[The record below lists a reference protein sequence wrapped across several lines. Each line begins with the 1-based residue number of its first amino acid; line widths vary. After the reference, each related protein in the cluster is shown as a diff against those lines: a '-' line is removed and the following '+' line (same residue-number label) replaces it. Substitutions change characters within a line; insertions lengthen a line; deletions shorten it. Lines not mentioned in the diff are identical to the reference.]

1 MSYSFVASSDFASL
15 CQSQMAL
22 LTQGFGAVWSA
33 VYLTEELAEER
44 QAKLL
49 PFAIYPQTDDKWQ
62 QELLPAVRLPENWR
76 QLTTTPVTNL
86 LPPTTHKQTEA
97 QAENTSGRQLIL
109 PLLYEDSVLGLL
121 VTGRGDRDWQA
132 RELEQVEKIA
142 RTIAIARW
150 LERRQ
155 EWYKQELI
163 NQQNLRH
170 LERAK
175 LENLLHQLRNPITA
189 LRTFSK
195 LLIKRFLPEE
205 KESSISNSMLRESD
219 RLQELLE
226 QFEAENLDPVTLK
239 MTSTRLLESASNDT
253 NNLLLPA
260 TTFTLEAVDV
270 REILQPLLIAEQ
282 AISEERGIELTSN
295 LPESIPLVSAN
306 LKGLREV
313 LNNLIDNA
321 LKYTP
326 AGGKIEVSICEGASL
341 PLVGRACTA
350 REGASLSTSGRA
362 CAAREDANM
371 LGVAIQDT
379 GYGILPQDRERIF
392 ERRYRGIQANSN
404 IPGSGLGLAIAKE
417 LVEQMS
423 GSIELISPNDLDL
436 NTNYPGT
443 TFIVWLKIF

>member
-49 PFAIYPQTDDKWQ
+49 PFAIYPQSDEKWQ
-62 QELLPAVRLPENWR
+62 QELLPALRLPENWR
-76 QLTTTPVTNL
+76 QLTTTPVAYL

-97 QAENTSGRQLIL
+97 QTETETTSGKQLIL
-109 PLLYEDSVLGLL
+109 PLLYQDAVMGLL

-132 RELEQVEKIA
+132 RELEQIEKIA
-142 RTIAIARW
+142 STIAIARW

-175 LENLLHQLRNPITA
+175 LEDLLHQLRNPITA

-205 KESSISNSMLRESD
+205 KNRSIADSMLRESD

-226 QFEAENLDPVTLK
+226 QFEAENLDPVTLQT
-239 MTSTRLLESASNDT
+239 TSTRLLESASHNT
-253 NNLLLPA
+253 NNLLLPS
-260 TTFTLEAVDV
+260 TTFTLEKVDV
-270 REILQPLLIAEQ
+270 RDILQPLLIAEQ

-295 LPESIPLVSAN
+295 LSNSIPLVIAN
-306 LKGLREV
+306 VHSLREV

-326 AGGKIEVSICEGASL
+326 TGGKIEVSICQN
-341 PLVGRACTA
+341 
-350 REGASLSTSGRA
+350 
-362 CAAREDANM
+362 ANM
-371 LGVAIQDT
+371 LGVVIQDT
-379 GYGILPQDRERIF
+379 GYGIPLEDRSRIF
-392 ERRYRGIQANSN
+392 ERRYRGVQADSN
-404 IPGSGLGLAIAKE
+404 ISGSGLGLAIAKE

-423 GSIELISPNDLDL
+423 GSIELISPNNLDS

-443 TFIVWLKIF
+443 TFIVWLKIV